1 MSNPT
6 SAPSGA
12 SKSTATTSAPVSSG
26 IRRGVKKAEVVQA
39 VENYKWPKK
48 PFTLND
54 AYTSIGIYH
63 WYITDFVKRNCT
75 VVGDAPKAPGAR
87 GKAAKLYQL
96 NAVK

>member
-6 SAPSGA
+6 SAPVGA
-12 SKSTATTSAPVSSG
+12 SKSTQTASVPVSAG

-39 VENYKWPKK
+39 VENHKWSKK
-48 PFTLND
+48 PFTLNE
-54 AYTSIGIYH
+54 AYAAIGIYH
-63 WYITDFVKRNCT
+63 WYITDFVKRNGT